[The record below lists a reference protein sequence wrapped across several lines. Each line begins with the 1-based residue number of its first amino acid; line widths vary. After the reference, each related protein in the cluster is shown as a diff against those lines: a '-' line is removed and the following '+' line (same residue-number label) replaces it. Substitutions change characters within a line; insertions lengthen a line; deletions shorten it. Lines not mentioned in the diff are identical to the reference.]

1 MSNTQVDDWTLVR
14 EKFEAL
20 VRERSDNIDD
30 LLDAQFCNRFSQLIT
45 HATDRARLR
54 AHSGNGRAQ
63 AGTRA
68 KIENGRAPAGTRAK
82 IVDEPLDDSDPTFRG
97 TVYALV
103 VITGFCS
110 AALGVGAVFGNN

>member
-1 MSNTQVDDWTLVR
+1 MSSKPVDDWTLVR

-45 HATDRARLR
+45 HAAARGQLR
-54 AHSGNGRAQ
+54 GRS
-63 AGTRA
+63 
-68 KIENGRAPAGTRAK
+68 ENGGAPAGTRAK
-82 IVDEPLDDSDPTFRG
+82 DPLDDSNPAFRG

-103 VITGFCS
+103 IITVFS
-110 AALGVGAVFGNN
+110 STALAVGVVVGIN

>member
-45 HATDRARLR
+45 HAAARGQLRAR
-54 AHSGNGRAQ
+54 SKNEG
-63 AGTRA
+63 
-68 KIENGRAPAGTRAK
+68 APAGTRAK
-82 IVDEPLDDSDPTFRG
+82 IIDDHLDDSDPTFRG

-103 VITGFCS
+103 IMIVFCS
-110 AALGVGAVFGNN
+110 AALALGVVVGIN

>member
-1 MSNTQVDDWTLVR
+1 MDLSQ
-14 EKFEAL
+14 KFEAL

-30 LLDAQFCNRFSQLIT
+30 LLDAQFCNRFGQLIT

-68 KIENGRAPAGTRAK
+68 KI
-82 IVDEPLDDSDPTFRG
+82 VDEPLDDSDPTFRW

>member
-30 LLDAQFCNRFSQLIT
+30 LLDAQFCNRFGQLIT
-45 HATDRARLR
+45 HATDRAR

-68 KIENGRAPAGTRAK
+68 KI
-82 IVDEPLDDSDPTFRG
+82 VDEPLEDSDPTFRG

>member
-30 LLDAQFCNRFSQLIT
+30 LLEARFCNRFGQLIT

-54 AHSGNGRAQ
+54 AHIGNGRAQ
-63 AGTRA
+63 
-68 KIENGRAPAGTRAK
+68 AGTRAK
-82 IVDEPLDDSDPTFRG
+82 IVDEPLDDIGPNYCFKTAND
-97 TVYALV
+97 
-103 VITGFCS
+103 
-110 AALGVGAVFGNN
+110 GVEDGHCTRREQDHVKIPASHRADREPS

>member
-30 LLDAQFCNRFSQLIT
+30 LLDAQFCNRFGQLIT

-54 AHSGNGRAQ
+54 AHIGNGRAQ

-68 KIENGRAPAGTRAK
+68 KI
-82 IVDEPLDDSDPTFRG
+82 VDDDSDRTFRG

>member
-45 HATDRARLR
+45 HAAARGQLR
-54 AHSGNGRAQ
+54 GRS
-63 AGTRA
+63 
-68 KIENGRAPAGTRAK
+68 ENGGAPAGTRAK
-82 IVDEPLDDSDPTFRG
+82 LVDDPLDDSDPTFRG

-103 VITGFCS
+103 IITVFCS
-110 AALGVGAVFGNN
+110 AALAVGVVVGIN

>member
-45 HATDRARLR
+45 HEAARGQLR
-54 AHSGNGRAQ
+54 GRS
-63 AGTRA
+63 
-68 KIENGRAPAGTRAK
+68 ENGGAPAGTRAK
-82 IVDEPLDDSDPTFRG
+82 IVDDPLDDSDPTFRG

-103 VITGFCS
+103 TITVFCS
-110 AALGVGAVFGNN
+110 AALAVGVVVGIN

>member
-30 LLDAQFCNRFSQLIT
+30 LLDAQFCNRFGQLIT

-54 AHSGNGRAQ
+54 VHSGNGRAQ
-63 AGTRA
+63 AGTA
-68 KIENGRAPAGTRAK
+68 TKIEIGRAQAGTRAK
-82 IVDEPLDDSDPTFRG
+82 IVDEPLDDSDPNFRG

-103 VITGFCS
+103 VITGFWS

>member
-1 MSNTQVDDWTLVR
+1 MSSNPVDEWSLVR
-14 EKFEAL
+14 KQFEAL

-30 LLDAQFCNRFSQLIT
+30 LLDAQFCDRFGQLIT

-63 AGTRA
+63 AGARA

-82 IVDEPLDDSDPTFRG
+82 DPLDDSDPTFRG
-97 TVYALV
+97 TIYALV
-103 VITGFCS
+103 IITVFCS
-110 AALGVGAVFGNN
+110 AALAFGMVVGIN

>member
-30 LLDAQFCNRFSQLIT
+30 LLDAQFCNGFGQLIT

-54 AHSGNGRAQ
+54 AHSGNGRVQ
-63 AGTRA
+63 
-68 KIENGRAPAGTRAK
+68 AGTRAK
-82 IVDEPLDDSDPTFRG
+82 IVDDDSDRTFRG
-97 TVYALV
+97 TVYTLV

>member
-30 LLDAQFCNRFSQLIT
+30 LLDAQFCNRFGQLVT

-54 AHSGNGRAQ
+54 AHIGNGRAQ

-68 KIENGRAPAGTRAK
+68 KI
-82 IVDEPLDDSDPTFRG
+82 VDDDSDRTFRG

-110 AALGVGAVFGNN
+110 AALGFGAVFGNN

>member
-30 LLDAQFCNRFSQLIT
+30 LLDAQFCNRFGQLIT

-68 KIENGRAPAGTRAK
+68 KI
-82 IVDEPLDDSDPTFRG
+82 VDDDSDRIFRG

>member
-1 MSNTQVDDWTLVR
+1 VPNTQVDDWTLVR
-14 EKFEAL
+14 QKFEAL

-30 LLDAQFCNRFSQLIT
+30 LFDDRFCNRFGQLIT

-54 AHSGNGRAQ
+54 AHIGNGRAQ
-63 AGTRA
+63 
-68 KIENGRAPAGTRAK
+68 AGTRAK
-82 IVDEPLDDSDPTFRG
+82 IVDEPLDDSDPNFRG

-110 AALGVGAVFGNN
+110 AALGFGAVFGNN

>member
-30 LLDAQFCNRFSQLIT
+30 LLDAQFCNRFGQLIT

-54 AHSGNGRAQ
+54 AQAFGIFRRDRLVPSRLARPDSFRIRAWSL
-63 AGTRA
+63 AATPRDA
-68 KIENGRAPAGTRAK
+68 RN
-82 IVDEPLDDSDPTFRG
+82 
-97 TVYALV
+97 AL
-103 VITGFCS
+103 CRER
-110 AALGVGAVFGNN
+110 N

>member
-45 HATDRARLR
+45 HAAARGQLRAR
-54 AHSGNGRAQ
+54 S
-63 AGTRA
+63 
-68 KIENGRAPAGTRAK
+68 ENGGAPAGTRAK
-82 IVDEPLDDSDPTFRG
+82 IVDDPLDDSDPTFRG

-103 VITGFCS
+103 IITVFCS
-110 AALGVGAVFGNN
+110 AALAVGVVVGIN

>member
-1 MSNTQVDDWTLVR
+1 MSSAPVDDWTLVR

-30 LLDAQFCNRFSQLIT
+30 LLDAQFCNRFGQLIT

-68 KIENGRAPAGTRAK
+68 KI
-82 IVDEPLDDSDPTFRG
+82 VDDDSDRTFRG

-110 AALGVGAVFGNN
+110 AALGFGAVFGNN

>member
-1 MSNTQVDDWTLVR
+1 MPNTQVDDWTLVR
-14 EKFEAL
+14 QKFEAL

-30 LLDAQFCNRFSQLIT
+30 LLDDRFCKRFGQLVT

-54 AHSGNGRAQ
+54 AHSENGRAQ

-68 KIENGRAPAGTRAK
+68 KV
-82 IVDEPLDDSDPTFRG
+82 VDDPVDDSELRG

-103 VITGFCS
+103 IITGFCS
-110 AALGVGAVFGNN
+110 AALAVGRVVGIN

>member
-45 HATDRARLR
+45 HAAARGQLR
-54 AHSGNGRAQ
+54 GRS
-63 AGTRA
+63 
-68 KIENGRAPAGTRAK
+68 ENGGAPAGTRAK
-82 IVDEPLDDSDPTFRG
+82 IVDDDSDRTFRA

>member
-30 LLDAQFCNRFSQLIT
+30 LLDAQFCNRFGQLIT

-54 AHSGNGRAQ
+54 AHSGNGRVQ
-63 AGTRA
+63 
-68 KIENGRAPAGTRAK
+68 AGTRAK
-82 IVDEPLDDSDPTFRG
+82 IVDEPLDDSDPTFRW

-110 AALGVGAVFGNN
+110 AALGVGAVLGNN

>member
-1 MSNTQVDDWTLVR
+1 MSSAQVDDWTLVR

-45 HATDRARLR
+45 HAAARGQLRAR
-54 AHSGNGRAQ
+54 S
-63 AGTRA
+63 
-68 KIENGRAPAGTRAK
+68 ENGGAPAGTRAK
-82 IVDEPLDDSDPTFRG
+82 IVDDPDSDPTFRR

-103 VITGFCS
+103 TITVFCS
-110 AALGVGAVFGNN
+110 AALAVGVMVGIN

>member
-30 LLDAQFCNRFSQLIT
+30 LLDAQFCNRFGQLIT

-68 KIENGRAPAGTRAK
+68 KI
-82 IVDEPLDDSDPTFRG
+82 VDDDSDRTFRG

-110 AALGVGAVFGNN
+110 AALAVGVVVGIN